1 LYIILSN
8 FTFVDD
14 AITLIITEAFNPT
27 AMGVGG
33 VIGVLMVGFKRA
45 AFSNEAGAG
54 SASIAHSAV
63 KTKHSASEGLVALL
77 EPFID
82 TVVICTMTALVIII
96 FNFGGY
102 FEYGGDGLGT
112 VLIDGVPFEGAGIT
126 SQAFAEYIPF
136 SDVFLTIAVVLFAV
150 STMISWSY
158 YGLQSWKFLFGR
170 GKAADLTYKLLFCL
184 FIVIGAAASMNSI
197 WAFSDAMIFAMVF
210 PNMIGLYFLFPVVKE
225 QLNKYL
231 KVIKS

>member
-1 LYIILSN
+1 
-8 FTFVDD
+8 
-14 AITLIITEAFNPT
+14 
-27 AMGVGG
+27 M
-33 VIGVLMVGFKRA
+33 
-45 AFSNEAGAG
+45 
-54 SASIAHSAV
+54 
-63 KTKHSASEGLVALL
+63 
-77 EPFID
+77 
-82 TVVICTMTALVIII
+82 
-96 FNFGGY
+96 
-102 FEYGGDGLGT
+102 
-112 VLIDGVPFEGAGIT
+112 IDGVPFEGAGIT

>member
-1 LYIILSN
+1 
-8 FTFVDD
+8 
-14 AITLIITEAFNPT
+14 
-27 AMGVGG
+27 
-33 VIGVLMVGFKRA
+33 
-45 AFSNEAGAG
+45 
-54 SASIAHSAV
+54 
-63 KTKHSASEGLVALL
+63 
-77 EPFID
+77 
-82 TVVICTMTALVIII
+82 LVIII

-112 VLIDGVPFEGAGIT
+112 VFIDGVPFEGAGIT
-126 SQAFAEYIPF
+126 SEAFSQYIPY

-170 GKAADLTYKLLFCL
+170 GKAADLTYKLLFCS
-184 FIVIGAAASMNSI
+184 FIIIGAAASMNSI

-231 KVIKS
+231 KVIKG